1 VKITKGLVGRVAS
14 ASGLALLLS
23 APLFTATQAYG
34 QTTVYR
40 ADRISTQGTISMIS
54 REGDNYRIRLDH
66 GNYDYFIPV
75 STMGA
80 RSLRVGD
87 QIRLGGLIAGD
98 QVNVDLL
105 AASGERYFVTDPNYV
120 AVPYGTSGWMTG
132 TVQSTNR
139 HMGYITIREDTSGR
153 LIKIDVRHMDRARPV
168 NVWGIRAGDRI
179 TVNGGWEKRD
189 TFNATRVEY

>member
-1 VKITKGLVGRVAS
+1 MKITKGLVGRVAS

-23 APLFTATQAYG
+23 APLFTATQAYD